1 MLGKSTLLK
10 TILGEEKHSG
20 KINFKSQHSTK
31 NKLTIGYVPQKI
43 NIENSPTSVYDL
55 VCSFTSNKPVFLGKT
70 KKEYD
75 KIIKHLK
82 EFSADKLID
91 RKISSLS
98 GGELQ
103 RVMLTIATMP
113 YPGLLILDE
122 PSSGIDKNG
131 VEELYKMLTK
141 LKKSQDMAIILVSHD
156 LDLVKKYA
164 DKVVLLDKKILKK
177 GTSKEVFE
185 SQEFANVFGG

>member
-1 MLGKSTLLK
+1 M
-10 TILGEEKHSG
+10 GEEKHSG
-20 KINFKSQHSTK
+20 NIEFKSEHNKK
-31 NKLTIGYVPQKI
+31 NKLTIGYVPQKM
-43 NIENSPTSVYDL
+43 NVENSPTSVYDL
-55 VCSFTSNKPVFLGKT
+55 VCSYTSNTPVFLGNS

-82 EFSADKLID
+82 EFNADKLIN

-103 RVMLTIATMP
+103 RVMLAIATMP

-131 VEELYKMLTK
+131 VEDLYKMLTK

-164 DKVVLLDKKILKK
+164 DKVVLLDKKILKN
-177 GTSKEVFE
+177 GNAEEVFA
-185 SQEFANVFGG
+185 SQEFAKVFGR